1 MFPLHLHN
9 LSIYYRGRRM
19 DRATERIWW
28 VMITRTG
35 AKPVSLHWSWVVHHC
50 AAVPLMRMVGK
61 VVWDYTPLWV
71 SCWPDILLAVKSILH
86 SGYLQEPCLGSLLL
100 EELSLISTALLSS
113 QNSRLLWR
121 GSGFK
126 SFCFCFCT
134 FLKVNHHPLLNLNPH
149 LPPVANKCKVQW
161 PDHGSRFYSEFLDRD
176 QPCLGCLETLN

>member
-1 MFPLHLHN
+1 MMSNDNKNRGKTCVITLELSCASLCCSTINENGGQSSLGLH
-9 LSIYYRGRRM
+9 SSM
-19 DRATERIWW
+19 
-28 VMITRTG
+28 
-35 AKPVSLHWSWVVHHC
+35 
-50 AAVPLMRMVGK
+50 
-61 VVWDYTPLWV
+61 V